1 MCPVQCL
8 DTLYSSWDCTMTLW
22 LVRHGKTAIPS
33 GTAVGWLDVP
43 LASDG
48 RKQAISLVEKLG
60 HVKISRVIA
69 SDLQRARDT
78 ATPLVTK
85 RSIPLV
91 TTPALRELHFGKW
104 EGKPFKDLWTT
115 YPDQAR
121 LWEKDIRNTPACFGE
136 SLSDLEQRIASVI
149 PDIVQEPGTVVV
161 AHKGSLC
168 VLHAA
173 LTGCTFPESWELG
186 WEHATPVSVVLPC

>member
-85 RSIPLV
+85 RSIPHAKTALSGFHSTKYKCQHGS
-91 TTPALRELHFGKW
+91 TTDTGV
-104 EGKPFKDLWTT
+104 
-115 YPDQAR
+115 
-121 LWEKDIRNTPACFGE
+121 ACSQPSSHDSGN
-136 SLSDLEQRIASVI
+136 V
-149 PDIVQEPGTVVV
+149 
-161 AHKGSLC
+161 H
-168 VLHAA
+168 
-173 LTGCTFPESWELG
+173 
-186 WEHATPVSVVLPC
+186 PVSAAWSTHRDPLCATTTVPGS